1 MTAST
6 PSTAGDSIAWVR
18 VSSCYLPLANPIS
31 DAKVLTGRQK
41 PMTEIAMLFAEIE
54 TKDGHKGLG
63 LSYSKRAGGPG
74 QFAHAKEIAPALIG
88 EDPSDIS
95 RLWTKLCW
103 AGASVGRS
111 GMSTQAIGAFD
122 VALYDLK
129 ARRAGLS
136 LSKLLGSQRDSV
148 QCYNTSGGF
157 LHTPIDQLVVNA
169 GASIERGIGG
179 IKLKVGQPDRALDIT
194 RVETVRK
201 HLGDHVPL
209 MVDANQQWD
218 RPTAQRMC
226 RIFEEFNLVWI
237 EEPLDAYDFEGHAAL
252 AATFDTPI
260 ATGEMLTSAAEHGE
274 LIRHRAADYLMPD
287 APRVGGITP
296 FLKIASQAE
305 HAGLSL
311 GPHFAMELHVH
322 LAAVYATEPWV
333 EHFDWLEPLFN
344 ERLEIQNGRMLV
356 PTRPGLGLS
365 LSEQARAWT
374 REAAEVGQRP

>member
-1 MTAST
+1 MS
-6 PSTAGDSIAWVR
+6 DDRIAWLR
-18 VSSCYLPLANPIS
+18 LSSCYLPLATPIS

-41 PMTEIAMLFAEIE
+41 PMTEIAMLFAEVQ
-54 TKDGHKGLG
+54 TAGGHEGLG
-63 LSYSKRAGGPG
+63 FSYAKRAGGPG
-74 QFAHAKEIAPALIG
+74 QFAHATEIAPALIG
-88 EDPSDIS
+88 EDASDIAK
-95 RLWTKLCW
+95 LWNKLCW

-111 GMSTQAIGAFD
+111 GLSTQAIGAFD

-136 LSKLLGSQRDSV
+136 LAKLLGSYRDSV
-148 QCYNTSGGF
+148 ACYNTSGGF
-157 LHTPIDQLVVNA
+157 LHTPLEQLLVNA
-169 GASIERGIGG
+169 AASRERGIGG
-179 IKLKVGQPDRALDIT
+179 IKLKVGQRDRKLDIR
-194 RVETVRK
+194 RVEAVRK
-201 HLGDHVPL
+201 HLGDGAPL

-226 RIFEEFNLVWI
+226 RHFEDFNLIWI
-237 EEPLDAYDFEGHAAL
+237 EEPLDAYDHEGHAAL
-252 AATFDTPI
+252 AAQFDTPI

-296 FLKIASQAE
+296 FLKIAAQAE
-305 HAGLSL
+305 QAGLML

-322 LAAVYATEPWV
+322 LAAAYPTEPWV

-344 ERLEIQNGRMLV
+344 ERLEIKGGRMLV

-365 LSEQARAWT
+365 LSEKARAWI
-374 REAAEVGQRP
+374 RESVEVGKRS